1 LKTSI
6 KILLGVVVLLV
17 VAIAAAAVRTVP
29 PYVAGQRK
37 PLEVKDAT
45 YSEHRLDRNGVKLLR
60 RSLAPAAPQTPRGT
74 LVIVHGLKDY
84 SDRYQ
89 DFAMFLV
96 RKGFRVET
104 FDLRGH
110 GDSEGDRVR
119 IESFDDYLND
129 LDAVMAEV
137 RAPSNPAMPAGALEL
152 REKEVAVVQPP
163 PAPQQPP
170 LFLFGHSMG
179 GAIAT
184 RWTETRKP
192 QLAGLILSA
201 AALKADAP
209 APAVG
214 FLGVVGSIVPKAPI
228 FALDDTKFS
237 RTPGVGESMAKD
249 PLIYDGPAPARTLA
263 ELARTLLAI
272 QDDAAKLE
280 VPLLALHGE
289 KDEVTPP
296 SGSKEL
302 VAGASSK
309 EKEAKLYPGLVH
321 DLLHEPEAATVMD
334 DIAAF
339 MEKHAP
345 ATEPT
350 PAPAPAP

>member
-6 KILLGVVVLLV
+6 KVLLGVVVLLV

-60 RSLAPAAPQTPRGT
+60 RSLAPAAPQTPRAT

-96 RKGFRVET
+96 KKGFRVET

-129 LDAVMAEV
+129 LDAVMTEV
-137 RAPSNPAMPAGALEL
+137 RGPAGA
-152 REKEVAVVQPP
+152 PI
-163 PAPQQPP
+163 
-170 LFLFGHSMG
+170 FLFGHSMG

-237 RTPGVGESMAKD
+237 RTPGLAASMAKD

-272 QDDAAKLE
+272 QDDAKQLE

-309 EKEAKLYPGLVH
+309 DKEAKLYPGLVH
-321 DLLHEPEAATVMD
+321 DLLHEPEAATVMA